1 MQILPIMC
9 KPGVKIQCLIDG
21 HLTEC
26 TNPAYQRLTWNLMCD
41 DEPKHLNGCN
51 FEVDHVS
58 LQWGLTTNVIKA
70 TEDKDCQ
77 LAVGLVDVVCDH
89 LADRGGDT
97 TADFDKL

>member
-1 MQILPIMC
+1 
-9 KPGVKIQCLIDG
+9 
-21 HLTEC
+21 
-26 TNPAYQRLTWNLMCD
+26 MCD